1 MNKAMKATPPRP
13 GARRISRDTLVSL
26 ILLAFC
32 GLMIHASFAIPATE
46 YVQLQPSIWP
56 RIVLGLLT
64 ASTLLMLMRSIV
76 APAAKDT
83 GAAPAAPALERYRNA
98 FWIFLFFLLFL
109 LALPWTGMLLTGIAF
124 VFITLTILGPSGWR
138 NALSHLLIA
147 ALTVGVMWAIFTFV
161 LHVFLPEG
169 RLMPHF

>member
-1 MNKAMKATPPRP
+1 MAKTTKAPPHP
-13 GARRISRDTLVSL
+13 APRISRDTWVSL

-56 RIVLGLLT
+56 RVVLGLLT
-64 ASTLLMLMRSIV
+64 ASTLLLLLRSIV
-76 APAAKDT
+76 APAPGPAQ
-83 GAAPAAPALERYRNA
+83 AQAPAIPPLERYRNA
-98 FWIFLFFLLFL
+98 FWIFLLFLAFL

-124 VFITLTILGPSGWR
+124 VFLCLGIIGPRSPR
-138 NALSHLLIA
+138 SLLMHLGIA
-147 ALTVGVMWAIFTFV
+147 VLTVGFMWAVFTFV

-169 RLMPHF
+169 RLMPHL